1 MSKISGAIREINR
14 MDDLAARDTWLN
26 QIHPLAKL
34 LVTLFYIAVTVSF
47 SRYHPVGIFVMVIY
61 PAALFILGDLSLM
74 DALSRLRI
82 VLPLVCMVGL
92 FNPFFD
98 RQPAITLG
106 GFLITQGMISMITL
120 MMKGI
125 LAVLASY
132 LLIAS
137 TGIEKLCYALRLLHV
152 PAILVTQ
159 ILLTYRYISL
169 LLTEASRIVQAYS
182 LRAPRQRG
190 IHFKVWGS
198 LAGQLLLRSMDRAG
212 EVYESMSLRGFS
224 GEFFYSRKSAFQWK
238 DGCFLILWCLLFAAV
253 RLFWR

>member
-1 MSKISGAIREINR
+1 MSKLSGAIREINR
-14 MDDLAARDTWLN
+14 MDELAARNNWLN
-26 QIHPLAKL
+26 HIHPLAKL
-34 LVTLFYIAVTVSF
+34 LVTLVYIAVTVSF
-47 SRYHPVGIFVMVIY
+47 SKYNPIGIFVMVIY
-61 PAALFILGDLSLM
+61 PAALFILGELSLP
-74 DALSRLRI
+74 DALRRLRI

-98 RQPAITLG
+98 RQPVMTLGSFPITL
-106 GFLITQGMISMITL
+106 GMISMVTL

-137 TGIEKLCYALRLLHV
+137 TGIERLCYALRLMHV

-169 LLTEASRIVQAYS
+169 LLTEANRMVQAYS

-198 LAGQLLLRSMDRAG
+198 LAGQLLLRSMDRAN

-224 GEFFYSRKSAFQWK
+224 GEFFYSKKSAFQWK
-238 DGCFLILWCLLFAAV
+238 DGWFLVLWCVVIAAV